1 MQALVIRRAESAEAA
16 FLSALAFRSKAHWG
30 YDQAFLDACV
40 APLTITGDRIE
51 TSPVYV
57 GAVGSQVVGFYG
69 LGALDDEADLAFLFV
84 EPAATGR
91 GYGWQ
96 LWRHAAETARS
107 LGFQRLRVEA
117 DPNAEPF
124 YRAMG
129 AERIGEA
136 PSTAVADRMLP
147 LLLYRLEQV
156 DVARD

>member
-84 EPAATGR
+84 EPATTGR
-91 GYGWQ
+91 GYGRQRGVFGATDSNCTQQRIAAAYDQ
-96 LWRHAAETARS
+96 LVHQNLLGNDLARMKC
-107 LGFQRLRVEA
+107 R
-117 DPNAEPF
+117 
-124 YRAMG
+124 
-129 AERIGEA
+129 
-136 PSTAVADRMLP
+136 
-147 LLLYRLEQV
+147 
-156 DVARD
+156 